1 MIVDSHQHF
10 WDLDDVEYP
19 WLGPQLGLIYRTFT
33 PDELRPQLLA
43 AGVDRTILVQSANS
57 REDTESMLRHAAAR
71 DWIGAVVGWVPLERP
86 ADAAKAL
93 DTQYLADPWFRGV
106 RHLNHDEAD
115 PDWLVRPAVIDGLK
129 VLQERSLVYEVV
141 AVH

>member
-19 WLGPQLGLIYRTFT
+19 WLGPQQGPIYRTFT

-71 DWIGAVVGWVPLERP
+71 DWVGAVVGWVPLSDPRMQRRP
-86 ADAAKAL
+86 W
-93 DTQYLADPWFRGV
+93 TPGTSPIHGSGV
-106 RHLNHDEAD
+106 CA
-115 PDWLVRPAVIDGLK
+115 I
-129 VLQERSLVYEVV
+129 
-141 AVH
+141 